1 MYFVS
6 CFSFPIGGRLL
17 TLLCR
22 EILLHEPFKFKL
34 RSAQEREAWE
44 KSADNFNAIGD
55 PKFKVTPK
63 SVRDRFTSPGKSQLI
78 CRMMSRKKE
87 IILNGMT
94 AALKRKR
101 KDRYT

>member
-34 RSAQEREAWE
+34 RSAEEREAWE
-44 KSADNFNAIGD
+44 KSADNFKRNWRSKVQGNSEIGSRSIYLFW
-55 PKFKVTPK
+55 KK
-63 SVRDRFTSPGKSQLI
+63 STQL
-78 CRMMSRKKE
+78 
-87 IILNGMT
+87 
-94 AALKRKR
+94 
-101 KDRYT
+101 